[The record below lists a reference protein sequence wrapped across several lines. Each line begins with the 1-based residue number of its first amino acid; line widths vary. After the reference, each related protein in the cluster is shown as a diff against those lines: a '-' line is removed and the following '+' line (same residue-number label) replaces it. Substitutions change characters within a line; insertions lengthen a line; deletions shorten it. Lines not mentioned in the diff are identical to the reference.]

1 MSIYTAGLTQL
12 ALCRLCV
19 CVSSCCSDST
29 LITAML
35 QSKQC
40 RQRWIRVCVTE
51 DFCEHRCHADHKLRQ
66 RVSESMCL
74 WVRSW
79 AAVMRRWSDLFHTH
93 SRCLTL
99 QPPVA
104 PGAFSKQAYAQL
116 FLFAYVAV
124 SVSCVSLAT
133 WIYAVQ
139 SWFPLPPVCD
149 SYVHVLIKKRGQ
161 AGSVFI
167 LSLNCSLSLSVC
179 VCVWSIVC

>member
-1 MSIYTAGLTQL
+1 MLLDVHMIYLGYYHAYEMSIYTAGLTQL

-66 RVSESMCL
+66 RVIESMCL

-124 SVSCVSLAT
+124 SVSLVSL
-133 WIYAVQ
+133 
-139 SWFPLPPVCD
+139 
-149 SYVHVLIKKRGQ
+149 
-161 AGSVFI
+161 
-167 LSLNCSLSLSVC
+167 
-179 VCVWSIVC
+179 